1 MAKISTGYTFGI
13 NAKQAMACRLL
24 AEGHSEEEVMAV
36 FFHIGPDS
44 TYGDK
49 QKARKTLHKWM
60 RDPGFQ
66 ECYRAI
72 VKEVAF
78 TSFGPAVARIR
89 KQVDDP
95 NGWLANKASND
106 IITRFGPAVMGEES
120 REVVVRVEGAPVLG
134 SPAVEN
140 AALPAAEE

>member
-1 MAKISTGYTFGI
+1 MAKITTGSTFGL
-13 NAKQAMACRLL
+13 NARQAMACRLL
-24 AEGHSEEEVMAV
+24 AEGNSEEEVMAA
-36 FFHIGPDS
+36 FFHVTPAS
-44 TYGDK
+44 TYGEK

-60 RDPGFQ
+60 REPGFQ
-66 ECYRAI
+66 ECFRAI

-89 KQVDDP
+89 KQVDDN
-95 NGWLANKASND
+95 NGWLANKAAND
-106 IITRFGPAVMGEES
+106 ILTRFGPAVMGEES

-134 SPAVEN
+134 APPVEN